1 VTHDKA
7 DRRTMPIEEFYV
19 DFARASFRDEV
30 AAEAA
35 KIMAE
40 IDCRDMHE
48 PVGWL
53 AGPGG
58 VWPNREPWAEVS
70 KR

>member
-1 VTHDKA
+1 
-7 DRRTMPIEEFYV
+7 MPIEEFYV

-58 VWPNREPWAEVS
+58 VWPN
-70 KR
+70 